1 MQEGRKNEWKRK
13 EIFWSEWLGGI
24 ASVNTERG
32 RVWERS
38 VPRLFERVFDF
49 LGRWMHSSF
58 RVFFQG
64 DGFSHRK
71 KKIVLSVIRQR
82 NISLMRIYAVQTR
95 VHSYSFLKH
104 LKIFTYLIIFGGI
117 AKNDYS
123 SNFISVS
130 MHSKYYIW
138 KYKCMYTK
146 KQPKVY
152 TKTYSQ
158 YVQRH
163 AQSVYKDMP
172 QVCTKTC
179 IQATILT
186 WVCGDFCTWSR
197 DILWVREISH
207 ELLRNK

>member
-1 MQEGRKNEWKRK
+1 MV
-13 EIFWSEWLGGI
+13 
-24 ASVNTERG
+24 A
-32 RVWERS
+32 
-38 VPRLFERVFDF
+38 FE
-49 LGRWMHSSF
+49 SSF
-58 RVFFQG
+58 RVTVSFTG
-64 DGFSHRK
+64 

-104 LKIFTYLIIFGGI
+104 LKIFTYLIIFLGI

-123 SNFISVS
+123 SNFSIVS

-152 TKTYSQ
+152 RKTYSQ

-179 IQATILT
+179 NQATILT

-207 ELLRNK
+207 ELWGINSFVFSYRRAADRSTSCVLQWWLPLNDQ